1 MGHHSD
7 AYEEIYTEQRSRQ
20 KESYKKQLD
29 CIRKFKYN
37 SSDEEGKRI
46 HFESE
51 VYKYFDKIEDFY
63 KAKLYDG

>member
-1 MGHHSD
+1 MSHYSD
-7 AYEEIYTEQRSRQ
+7 AYEDIYSEQRSRK

-29 CIRKFKYN
+29 CIRKFKYS

-51 VYKYFDKIEDFY
+51 VIKYFDKIEDFY
-63 KAKLYDG
+63 KAKLYGG